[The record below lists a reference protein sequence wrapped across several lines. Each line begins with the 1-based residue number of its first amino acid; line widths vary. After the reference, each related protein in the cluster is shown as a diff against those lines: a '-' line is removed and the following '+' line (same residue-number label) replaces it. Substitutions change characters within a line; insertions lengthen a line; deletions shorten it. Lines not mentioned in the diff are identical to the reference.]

1 MGCLK
6 LTYCEPK
13 EAPEVIANFFGNALE
28 KNAPEPFFC
37 LNAYTYGFQG
47 MQRTDEWSGSGNH
60 YTAPNW
66 EYSPRLGRRWNTDP
80 VFYPWQSSYATF
92 NNNPIYYTDPSGLE
106 AKGPGKRTLWQRL
119 TGKTS
124 TGQKHMG
131 KTGFKAWFKNFFQGI
146 GDLFN
151 GKRNKSKNQNPTDQ
165 GPPPGWKSSIPEV
178 VISAERPRVPFKRGY
193 ITLTTP
199 NAPSQSVRTW
209 SDAPDRFPE
218 GHWNAEGV
226 EAMTSLSGRSMDL
239 PSYIFHPWEFIANLT
254 SRIVGAFKAYYN
266 DEARMKSTTDKDV
279 EKQAEK
285 AAEDYNE
292 KKKPKKQILRE
303 FNDTRDTIRE
313 IEVDVDDPYN
323 ERGEGDTLRSGI
335 DEFNN

>member
-1 MGCLK
+1 
-6 LTYCEPK
+6 
-13 EAPEVIANFFGNALE
+13 
-28 KNAPEPFFC
+28 
-37 LNAYTYGFQG
+37 
-47 MQRTDEWSGSGNH
+47 
-60 YTAPNW
+60 
-66 EYSPRLGRRWNTDP
+66 
-80 VFYPWQSSYATF
+80 
-92 NNNPIYYTDPSGLE
+92 
-106 AKGPGKRTLWQRL
+106 
-119 TGKTS
+119 
-124 TGQKHMG
+124 
-131 KTGFKAWFKNFFQGI
+131 
-146 GDLFN
+146 
-151 GKRNKSKNQNPTDQ
+151 
-165 GPPPGWKSSIPEV
+165 
-178 VISAERPRVPFKRGY
+178 
-193 ITLTTP
+193 
-199 NAPSQSVRTW
+199 
-209 SDAPDRFPE
+209 
-218 GHWNAEGV
+218 
-226 EAMTSLSGRSMDL
+226 MTSLSGRSMDL